1 MKEPKHVEV
10 YPPDRRITMAMPFK
24 EMLDIPQIP
33 RMVWARFQDTCEA
46 VAKTGYEVF
55 TNTETTTSNTP
66 VTRTLLV
73 NKMRGD
79 WLFMMDSDAFPISAD
94 GVNRLLAAA
103 KADPQNLKKIIA
115 APATRANYPH
125 MSAFG
130 DFNKEGLA
138 VPWRYG
144 HEFGDAEVDMQE
156 SCPREV
162 EWTGFHYVLIHRSV
176 FEAVAFP
183 WFSLGVRD
191 EETGITYGHDIRFC
205 RLARRAGFKVYV
217 DFSVR
222 VGHMVTKPSTI
233 ADQRVAVLTNP
244 AIKNHFDS
252 LSVDLESL
260 TDDDNVPLNF
270 VIPDPTG
277 KTEGRPLSEIK
288 IPQPDGILMPKEALQ

>member
-1 MKEPKHVEV
+1 MSEPKHVLE
-10 YPPDRRITMAMPFK
+10 YPPDRRITMAIPFK
-24 EMLDIPQIP
+24 EVLDIPQIP
-33 RMVWARFQDTCEA
+33 RMAWARFQEMCEA
-46 VAKTGYEVF
+46 TAKIGYEVF

-66 VTRTLLV
+66 VTRTLIV

-79 WLFMMDSDAFPISAD
+79 WLFMMDSDAFPVSAD

-103 KADPQNLKKIIA
+103 KEDPKNLRKIVA

-125 MSAFG
+125 MSSFG
-130 DFNKEGLA
+130 RFNEEGMA
-138 VPWRYG
+138 IPWRYG
-144 HEFGDAEVDMQE
+144 YEFGDAEVDAQE
-156 SCPREV
+156 SCVHEV

-176 FEAVAFP
+176 FDAVPFP

-222 VGHMVTKPSTI
+222 VGHMQMKPSTI
-233 ADQRVAVLTNP
+233 ADQRLAIKTNP
-244 AIKNHFDS
+244 AIRSHFAS
-252 LSVDLESL
+252 LSVDLQSL
-260 TDDDNVPLNF
+260 KDDDNIPLNF
-270 VIPDPTG
+270 VIPDLTG

-288 IPQPDGILMPKEALQ
+288 VPQPQGIIMPKEAL